1 MARLLHVCSQQYLW
15 PDYYT
20 AVASRTCPSKSD
32 CTHRCI
38 CLLLSG
44 DPMASSD
51 QRVNSVTDMIGLFT
65 LVVLFSFRFIC
76 SFSAWHN
83 ESVLSVTRRQTRE
96 ISVCITT
103 CVAAAAATTQYC
115 YYLLLTTTTAA
126 AAIITPLYQKSSER
140 SVRWMGFYH
149 SSWIVATHFRRI

>member
-1 MARLLHVCSQQYLW
+1 MARLLHGRSQQNLW

-20 AVASRTCPSKSD
+20 AVANRTCPSKSD
-32 CTHRCI
+32 CTLRCI
-38 CLLLSG
+38 YLLLSG

-51 QRVNSVTDMIGLFT
+51 QRVKSVNDMVGLFR

-96 ISVCITT
+96 ISICITT
-103 CVAAAAATTQYC
+103 CAAAATTTTQYC
-115 YYLLLTTTTAA
+115 YYLLLTTTTTNTAA
-126 AAIITPLYQKSSER
+126 AAIITPLYQNSSER
-140 SVRWMGFYH
+140 SVR
-149 SSWIVATHFRRI
+149 

>member
-1 MARLLHVCSQQYLW
+1 
-15 PDYYT
+15 
-20 AVASRTCPSKSD
+20 
-32 CTHRCI
+32 
-38 CLLLSG
+38 
-44 DPMASSD
+44 MASSD

-103 CVAAAAATTQYC
+103 FVAAAAATTQYC

-140 SVRWMGFYH
+140 SVR
-149 SSWIVATHFRRI
+149 